1 MLILVPGKNVDDI
14 RREKDIADLILT
26 KRRFIQMSIL
36 VVVCITSNAIL
47 KVYEY
52 DALATLAILIMP
64 FYTIRLA
71 LSMQPKNNRIR
82 LTFRRLVK
90 SAADPKYYTRL
101 ILINAKHRMLR
112 EYFYNCKNPS
122 LTSVK

>member
-14 RREKDIADLILT
+14 RRERDIKELHVT
-26 KRRFIQMSIL
+26 KRRFIQMTIL
-36 VVVCITSNAIL
+36 VIVCITSNAIL
-47 KVYEY
+47 KAYEY
-52 DALATLAILIMP
+52 DVLATLAILIMP
-64 FYTIRLA
+64 FYTIKLA
-71 LSMQPKNNRIR
+71 LSIQPKDNRIR

-90 SAADPKYYTRL
+90 GVVDPKYYTRL

>member
-14 RREKDIADLILT
+14 RREREIKELHVT
-26 KRRFIQMSIL
+26 KSRFIQMTIL
-36 VVVCITSNAIL
+36 VVVCITSNTIL
-47 KVYEY
+47 NIYEY

-71 LSMQPKNNRIR
+71 LSMQPKGNRIR

-90 SAADPKYYTRL
+90 SAIYPRYYTRL

>member
-14 RREKDIADLILT
+14 RREKDIAELLLT

-36 VVVCITSNAIL
+36 VVVCITANAIL
-47 KVYEY
+47 KAYEH
-52 DALATLAILIMP
+52 DALSTLAILIMP

-71 LSMQPKNNRIR
+71 LSMQPKDNRVK

-90 SAADPKYYTRL
+90 SAANPKYYTRL
-101 ILINAKHRMLR
+101 VLINAKHRMLR
-112 EYFYNCKNPS
+112 EYFYNCQHPS

>member
-1 MLILVPGKNVDDI
+1 
-14 RREKDIADLILT
+14 
-26 KRRFIQMSIL
+26 MSIL
-36 VVVCITSNAIL
+36 VVVCITSNSIL
-47 KVYEY
+47 KAYEH
-52 DALATLAILIMP
+52 DALATLAILMMP
-64 FYTIRLA
+64 LYTIKLA
-71 LSMQPKNNRIR
+71 LSMQPKNNRIK
-82 LTFRRLVK
+82 LTFKRLVK